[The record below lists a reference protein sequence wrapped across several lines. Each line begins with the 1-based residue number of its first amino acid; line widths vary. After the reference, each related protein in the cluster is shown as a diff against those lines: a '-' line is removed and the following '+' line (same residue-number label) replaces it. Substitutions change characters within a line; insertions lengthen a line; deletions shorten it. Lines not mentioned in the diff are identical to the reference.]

1 LVVAQPSWGVDA
13 GAASTIRQALMDL
26 ARAGSAVLVIS
37 QDLDELVEISDRLCV
52 MFMGR
57 LSAPMPTALAT
68 REALGLLM
76 GGEGLAARCA

>member
-1 LVVAQPSWGVDA
+1 
-13 GAASTIRQALMDL
+13 
-26 ARAGSAVLVIS
+26 
-37 QDLDELVEISDRLCV
+37 